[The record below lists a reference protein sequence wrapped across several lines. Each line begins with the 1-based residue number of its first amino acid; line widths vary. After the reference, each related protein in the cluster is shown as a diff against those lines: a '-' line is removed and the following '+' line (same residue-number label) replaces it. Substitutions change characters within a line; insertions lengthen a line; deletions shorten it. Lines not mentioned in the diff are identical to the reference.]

1 MTVKLRQ
8 INTEDKKDVA
18 RFVDFPYQ
26 LYKDCDKWVPS
37 LRSESINI
45 LNKQKHPFYEHSD
58 ADFYVVERDG
68 QVLGRMA
75 MLENRNYNKFR
86 QTKTAFFGYFEVVRE
101 IEVAR
106 MLLSQAK
113 KWTKTRGL
121 TDIVGPRGVIGI
133 DGSVLVD
140 GFEHRPALAIPYNY
154 PYYDEFIQDAG
165 FEKLT
170 DLLSG
175 YVTGQHQ
182 MPERMHRLAEK
193 VKKRRGFWIKR
204 FESKAELK
212 QWVPRIVE
220 VHDEA
225 FRQTASYYPPTQA
238 EMKSVIDT
246 ILTIAD
252 PKLIKLVMKDQ
263 KIIGFIF
270 AYYDIGVGLQKS
282 NGRLF
287 PFGWFHILRDQRRTK
302 WLNVNGVGLLPEYQ
316 GLGGNTLLYTELQ
329 KTVNEAEQIEHI
341 DVIQVDENNFKSVS
355 DMENIGVQWYKRHR
369 HYRLQI

>member
-1 MTVKLRQ
+1 MSLQLRQ
-8 INTEDKKDVA
+8 INTDDKKDVA
-18 RFVDFPYQ
+18 RFVDFPFQ

-37 LRSESINI
+37 LRSEGINI
-45 LNKQKHPFYEHSD
+45 LNKRKHPFYEHSD

-68 QVLGRMA
+68 HVLGRIA

-86 QTKTAFFGYFEVVRE
+86 KTKTAFFGYFEVVQE

-106 MLLSQAK
+106 MLLNQAK
-113 KWTKTRGL
+113 EWTKARGL
-121 TDIVGPRGVIGI
+121 ADIIGPRGVIGI

-165 FEKLT
+165 FDKLT

-182 MPERMHRLAEK
+182 MPDRMHRLAEK

-355 DMENIGVQWYKRHR
+355 DMENIGVKWYKRHR